1 MTPLFGMFSVSCKTS
16 GSSAD
21 ASIECSHAWLAY
33 LFFKHGMPKAHFTKT
48 HCENHK
54 APGGAQHMPIIKIVD
69 G

>member
-33 LFFKHGMPKAHFTKT
+33 LFFLSMECQRHILRKRIVKITKLLVVPNT
-48 HCENHK
+48 C
-54 APGGAQHMPIIKIVD
+54 QS
-69 G
+69 